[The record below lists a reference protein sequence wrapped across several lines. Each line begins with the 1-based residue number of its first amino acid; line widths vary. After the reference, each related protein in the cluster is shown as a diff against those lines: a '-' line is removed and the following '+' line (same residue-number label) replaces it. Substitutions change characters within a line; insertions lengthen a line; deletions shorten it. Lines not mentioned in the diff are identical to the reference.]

1 MGRLILLYERGRKT
15 GGGPA
20 EEVLGW
26 SNDTVGGGRLSE
38 KLSLKM
44 GWSKRSSVGGG
55 DGDGDG
61 VASSLEA
68 GGWGV
73 AALKRDSRSGAAE
86 SLLL

>member
-15 GGGPA
+15 GGGPT

-26 SNDTVGGGRLSE
+26 SNDTVGGGRSSE
-38 KLSLKM
+38 KLSLNM
-44 GWSKRSSVGGG
+44 GWSNRFSVGGG

-61 VASSLEA
+61 VASSRGA
-68 GGWGV
+68 GGWEL

>member
-20 EEVLGW
+20 EVFGW
-26 SNDTVGGGRLSE
+26 SNDTVGGGRSSE
-38 KLSLKM
+38 KVSLKL
-44 GWSKRSSVGGG
+44 GWSKRSSAGGG

-61 VASSLEA
+61 VASSREA